1 MSGKTDK
8 KKKTKKQSKDTE
20 VYPDSLYKQW
30 EHPEPAE
37 AGVDIP
43 EPANLPRFTQQRPSA
58 LQRPVPVC
66 IRPYP
71 YTPPSPVSPA
81 FGRRTSSG
89 SDAAASNFL
98 AYNVTRNL
106 QANQQSFL
114 ELRRRQIENA
124 AGNTPPSRT
133 TSTPQRTTSSPYNTN
148 PYADPHNV
156 SDNTSINIITQMF
169 NSLGGFG
176 GEGLDTK
183 NKHTKRH
190 HRQV

>member
-58 LQRPVPVC
+58 LQRPVPVGLN
-66 IRPYP
+66 PYP
-71 YTPPSPVSPA
+71 FTPPSPVSPA
-81 FGRRTSSG
+81 FSRRASNG
-89 SDAAASNFL
+89 SDSAASNFL
-98 AYNVTRNL
+98 AYNVGRNL

-114 ELRRRQIENA
+114 ELRRRQIENG

-133 TSTPQRTTSSPYNTN
+133 SSSPYNTN

-156 SDNTSINIITQMF
+156 SDNTTTNIITQMM
-169 NSLGGFG
+169 NSLGGYG
-176 GEGLDTK
+176 GEGVK
-183 NKHTKRH
+183 NKRH

>member
-1 MSGKTDK
+1 MSGKKHK
-8 KKKTKKQSKDTE
+8 KSKKQSKDTE
-20 VYPDSLYKQW
+20 VYPDSLYKPWLDPDSEQ
-30 EHPEPAE
+30 

-43 EPANLPRFTQQRPSA
+43 PPTNVPVRFTNQPPAA
-58 LQRPVPVC
+58 LQTPVPVG

-81 FGRRTSSG
+81 FSRRASSG
-89 SDAAASNFL
+89 SDSAASNFL
-98 AYNVTRNL
+98 AYNLGRNL

-133 TSTPQRTTSSPYNTN
+133 TSSPYNTN

-156 SDNTSINIITQMF
+156 SDNTSTNIITQML
-169 NSLGGFG
+169 NSLGGFS
-176 GEGLDTK
+176 GEGFKKK
-183 NKHTKRH
+183 N
-190 HRQV
+190 HRRRV

>member
-20 VYPDSLYKQW
+20 VYPDSLYQEW
-30 EHPEPAE
+30 LHTDE

-58 LQRPVPVC
+58 LQRPVPMG
-66 IRPYP
+66 ITNNAL
-71 YTPPSPVSPA
+71 TPAASPVQ

-89 SDAAASNFL
+89 SDSGSSAFL
-98 AYNVTRNL
+98 AYNLGRNL

-114 ELRRRQIENA
+114 ELRRLQLQNSV
-124 AGNTPPSRT
+124 GTPPSRT
-133 TSTPQRTTSSPYNTN
+133 SSSPYNTN

-156 SDNTSINIITQMF
+156 SDNTPTNIITQMM

-176 GEGLDTK
+176 GEGLNTK
-183 NKHTKRH
+183 KKH
-190 HRQV
+190 HRRRV